1 MPIYEYVCSK
11 CGTFEQIQKVSDSVL
26 KKCPT
31 CRRKVTKKISTPALH
46 FKGEGFWVTDYG
58 WKSKNKDGG
67 PSAGAP
73 GSGDGGGAKE
83 GGAKEGGAK
92 EGGATESTA
101 KESSSGSKAGGA
113 TESAAPKAPTTGTDA
128 RRPKAKAAK
137 GS

>member
-58 WKSKNKDGG
+58 WKSKNKEGG
-67 PSAGAP
+67 APSPP
-73 GSGDGGGAKE
+73 GSGDGGSTKE
-83 GGAKEGGAK
+83 GGAKDSGAK
-92 EGGATESTA
+92 ESAT
-101 KESSSGSKAGGA
+101 KAGGA
-113 TESAAPKAPTTGTDA
+113 TESAAPTSSTTGTA
-128 RRPKAKAAK
+128 APKAKAKDAK
-137 GS
+137 RS